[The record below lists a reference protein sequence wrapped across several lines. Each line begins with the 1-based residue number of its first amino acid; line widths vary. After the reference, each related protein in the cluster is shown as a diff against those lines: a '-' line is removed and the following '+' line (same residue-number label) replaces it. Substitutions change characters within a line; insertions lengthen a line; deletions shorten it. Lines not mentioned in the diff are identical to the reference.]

1 MDEEGSLMA
10 NERKTE
16 ALVRKR
22 IDRLG
27 YFKDN
32 RLIVEEQKSDN
43 PRIAKLL
50 KNASKKGG
58 GQGNPEFIISS
69 REVSDFLIV
78 IECKANANKHVS
90 PDRDKYDGYAVDGV
104 LLYASFLSKEF
115 DVLAIAVSGETEA
128 ALRISHHLYLH
139 GARSEVD
146 VQDTEIRSFSDS
158 LNMVLHSEAKKRQ
171 DYEALL
177 TYSRNLNE
185 QLQAKK
191 IKEAHRSMLICGTLV
206 ALENPA
212 FKKSFKSHK
221 TAKQLVDILV
231 RTITNEF
238 KSAELSADRIASLEQ
253 AFSFI
258 RTNATLTTDK
268 DFVVDLIE
276 QIDKN
281 VNAFVHTHK
290 YYDAIG
296 QFYIQFLRYAN
307 NDKGL
312 GIVLTPPHIAE
323 LFAGLTEVNRKSI
336 VFDNCCGTAGLLIA
350 AMREMLK
357 DAGSDAKAEEAIKKR
372 QLIGIEFQ
380 DDIYALAVSNMVVH
394 GDGKTNILAG
404 DCFELSN
411 GIKEKWKPTVGVLN
425 PPYKTKASPTEE
437 LDFVLNNLE
446 VLEVNGKCVAIVPVS
461 CAIGDTSE
469 IRDRKRRLLEKHTLE
484 AVMSMPV
491 ELFHDSDANVCTC
504 IMVMTAHKPHPKGKK
519 TWFGYWRDDGFVKI
533 KNKGRIDAKNT
544 WASTKKRWLT
554 AFRNRDIV
562 RDFSVMQEVT
572 ASDEWCAEAYMEP
585 DWSHLTREALVKTFK
600 DYVIHKLL
608 LETVNAD
615 GN

>member
-1 MDEEGSLMA
+1 MA

-22 IDRLG
+22 LERLG

-32 RLIVEEQKSDN
+32 RLIVEEQKSDT
-43 PRIAKLL
+43 PRIAKWL

-58 GQGNPEFIISS
+58 GQGYPEFIISS
-69 REVSDFLIV
+69 REFSDFLIV
-78 IECKANANKHVS
+78 IECKANTSKHVS
-90 PDRDKYDGYAVDGV
+90 PNRDKYDEYAVDGV
-104 LLYASFLSKEF
+104 LLYSSFLSKEF
-115 DVLAIAVSGETEA
+115 DILAIAVSGETEA
-128 ALRISHHLYLH
+128 ALQISHHLYLH
-139 GARSEVD
+139 GARTEVD
-146 VQDTEIRSFSDS
+146 VQDKEIRSFADS
-158 LNMVLHSEAKKRQ
+158 LKMVLQSEAKFRQ

-191 IKEAHRSMLICGTLV
+191 IKEAHRSMLICGILV

-212 FKKSFKSHK
+212 FKKSFKSHR
-221 TAKQLVDILV
+221 TAKQLVDNLV
-231 RTITNEF
+231 STIINEF
-238 KSAELSADRIASLEQ
+238 KSADLPSDRIVSLEQ
-253 AFSFI
+253 AFSYI
-258 RTNATLTTDK
+258 RTNATLTKDK
-268 DFVVDLIE
+268 DFVIDLIE

-281 VNAFVHTHK
+281 VNSFVRTHK

-296 QFYIQFLRYAN
+296 EFYVQFLRYSN
-307 NDKGL
+307 NDKKL

-323 LFAGLTEVNRKSI
+323 LFADLAEVRRKSV

-350 AMREMLK
+350 AMRAMLK
-357 DAGSDAKAEEAIKKR
+357 DAGSDTKAEKAIKKK

-446 VLEVNGKCVAIVPVS
+446 ALEVNGKCVAIVPVS

-469 IRDRKRRLLEKHTLE
+469 IQDRKRRLLEKHTLE
-484 AVMSMPV
+484 AVMSMPL
-491 ELFHDSDANVCTC
+491 ELFHDSKANVCTC

-544 WASTKKRWLT
+544 WASTKERWLT

-562 RDFSVMQEVT
+562 RNFSVMQEVT
-572 ASDEWCAEAYMEP
+572 VCDEWCAEAYMEP
-585 DWSHLTREALVKTFK
+585 DWSRLTREALVKTFK
-600 DYVIHKLL
+600 DYAIHKLL
-608 LETVNAD
+608 LETVNAE

>member
-1 MDEEGSLMA
+1 MA

-22 IDRLG
+22 LDRLG

-58 GQGNPEFIISS
+58 GQGYPEFIISS

-146 VQDTEIRSFSDS
+146 VQDPEIRSFSDS
-158 LNMVLHSEAKKRQ
+158 LNMVLTSDAKHRQ

-185 QLQAKK
+185 QLEAKK
-191 IKEAHRSMLICGTLV
+191 IQASHRSMLICGVLV
-206 ALENPA
+206 ALENAA
-212 FKKSFKSHK
+212 FKKSFDSHH
-221 TAKQLVDILV
+221 TAQQLVDSLV
-231 RTITNEF
+231 GTIIAEF
-238 KSAELSADRIASLEQ
+238 ESAALPAKRIAGLKQ

-258 RTNATLTTDK
+258 QTNTTLTTDK
-268 DFVVDLIE
+268 DFVIELIGD
-276 QIDKN
+276 IDKN

-296 QFYIQFLRYAN
+296 QFYVQFLRYAN
-307 NDKGL
+307 SDKEL
-312 GIVLTPPHIAE
+312 GIVLTPPHIAD
-323 LFAGLTEVNRKSI
+323 LFAGLAEVNKKSV

-357 DAGSDAKAEEAIKKR
+357 DAGSDTEAEKAIKKR
-372 QLIGIEFQ
+372 QVIGVEFQ

-394 GDGKTNILAG
+394 GDGKTNIQAG
-404 DCFELSN
+404 DCFELYI
-411 GIKEKWKPTVGVLN
+411 GVKEKWNPTVGLLN
-425 PPYKTKASPTEE
+425 PPYKTKASTTEE

-446 VLEVNGKCVAIVPVS
+446 TLVVNGKCVAIVPVS
-461 CAIGDTSE
+461 CAIGETSE
-469 IRDRKRRLLEKHTLE
+469 IQDRKRRLLEKHTLE

-491 ELFHDSDANVCTC
+491 ELFHDSDANVATC
-504 IMVMTAHKPHPKGKK
+504 IMVVTAHKPHPKGKK
-519 TWFGYWRDDGFVKI
+519 TWFGYWRDDGFEKV
-533 KNKGRIDAKNT
+533 KNKGRIDKKKTWEGMKN
-544 WASTKKRWLT
+544 KWLK
-554 AFRNRDIV
+554 AFRNRETV
-562 RDFSVMQEVT
+562 RGLSVMEEVT

-585 DWSHLTREALVKTFK
+585 DWSRLTREALAKTFK
-600 DYVIHKLL
+600 DYAIHKLIV
-608 LETVNAD
+608 EGVNAD